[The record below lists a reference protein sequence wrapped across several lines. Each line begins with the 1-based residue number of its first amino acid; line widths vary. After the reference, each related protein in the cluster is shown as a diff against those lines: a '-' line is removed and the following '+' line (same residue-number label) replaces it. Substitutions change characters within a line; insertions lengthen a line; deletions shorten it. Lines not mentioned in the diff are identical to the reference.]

1 MSTNGWT
8 NVLGAA
14 CIAAFIG
21 TLVSAVPARGDDAP
35 DPLPSWNDGAL
46 KTNILDYVARVTTE
60 GSPDFV
66 PKEDRI
72 ATFDN
77 DGTLWVE
84 KPVYTQFAFVLDRV
98 KAVANQHPD
107 WKTKEPFK
115 SALDGNTKKLL
126 TYGEKG
132 AMVLVTAT
140 HSGMT
145 TVEFNDIVSAW
156 LKTAKHPRFKR
167 LYTDLTYRPMIELLE
182 YLRTKGFTTFIV
194 SGGGTAFMR
203 AYTEQC
209 YGIPPWQVVGS
220 SGETEFRYW
229 DSSPTLVKLPDLL
242 FFDDGPGK
250 AEGINHYIGR
260 QPIFAFGNSIG
271 DKEMLEWTANC
282 KGLCFM
288 GLVHH
293 DDAKREYAYGPDSDV
308 GRFPVELME
317 HALANGWNVVSM
329 KDDWN
334 QIFSWGKPESGT
346 MSAPETPSASPDGQ

>member
-1 MSTNGWT
+1 MITQVRLAT
-8 NVLGAA
+8 FVALLALLVAPYAA
-14 CIAAFIG
+14 YADQE
-21 TLVSAVPARGDDAP
+21 S
-35 DPLPSWNDGAL
+35 DPLPSWNDGAV
-46 KTNILDYVARVTTE
+46 KTAILDYVLRVTTE
-60 GSPDFV
+60 DSPDFIA
-66 PKEDRI
+66 EADRI

-84 KPVYTQFAFVLDRV
+84 KPVYTQFVFVMDRV
-98 KAVANQHPD
+98 KAVSNQHPE

-115 SALDGNTKKLL
+115 SVLDGNTEKLL

-132 AMVLVTAT
+132 AMALVTAT

-145 TVEFNDIVSAW
+145 TVEFNEIVSNW

-167 LYTDLTYRPMIELLE
+167 LYTDLTYKPMIELLH
-182 YLRTKGFTTFIV
+182 YLRAKGFKTFIV

-220 SGETEFRYW
+220 SGETEYRMW

-260 QPIFAFGNSIG
+260 QPVFAFGNSIG

-293 DDAKREYAYGPDSDV
+293 DDATREYAYGPNSDV

-334 QIFSWGKPESGT
+334 QVFSWSQ
-346 MSAPETPSASPDGQ
+346 SDAETSSTQPDAQ

>member
-1 MSTNGWT
+1 MITQVRLAT
-8 NVLGAA
+8 FVALLALLVAPYAA
-14 CIAAFIG
+14 YADQE
-21 TLVSAVPARGDDAP
+21 S
-35 DPLPSWNDGAL
+35 DPLPSWNDGAV
-46 KTNILDYVARVTTE
+46 KTAILDYVLRVTTE
-60 GSPDFV
+60 DSPDFIA
-66 PKEDRI
+66 EADRI

-84 KPVYTQFAFVLDRV
+84 KPVYTQFVFVMDRV
-98 KAVANQHPD
+98 KAVSNQHPE

-115 SALDGNTKKLL
+115 SVLDGNTEKLL

-132 AMVLVTAT
+132 AMALVTAT

-145 TVEFNDIVSAW
+145 TVEFNEIVSNW

-167 LYTDLTYRPMIELLE
+167 LYTDLTYKPMIELLH
-182 YLRTKGFTTFIV
+182 YLRAKGFKTFIV

-220 SGETEFRYW
+220 SGETEYRMW

-260 QPIFAFGNSIG
+260 QPVFAFGNSIG

-293 DDAKREYAYGPDSDV
+293 DDATREYAYGPNSDV

-334 QIFSWGKPESGT
+334 QVFSWSQ
-346 MSAPETPSASPDGQ
+346 SAAETSNTQPDAQ

>member
-1 MSTNGWT
+1 MSATGWT
-8 NVLGAA
+8 NVLGAV
-14 CIAAFIG
+14 CVAAFMG
-21 TLVSAVPARGDDAP
+21 TLMSALPARADDTP

-46 KTNILDYVARVTTE
+46 KANILDYVARVTTE

-66 PKEDRI
+66 PKPDRI

-84 KPVYTQFAFVLDRV
+84 KPLYTQFVFVLDRV

-167 LYTDLTYRPMIELLE
+167 LYTDLTYMPMIELLE
-182 YLRTKGFTTFIV
+182 YLRAKGFTTFIV

-203 AYTEQC
+203 AYTEKC

-260 QPIFAFGNSIG
+260 QPIFAFGNSTG

-334 QIFSWGKPESGT
+334 QIFSWGESESGI

>member
-1 MSTNGWT
+1 MKPVFCRTLLLAVS
-8 NVLGAA
+8 LGLCGAPHSGHA
-14 CIAAFIG
+14 Q
-21 TLVSAVPARGDDAP
+21 DA
-35 DPLPSWNDGAL
+35 DPLPSWSDSTVKA
-46 KTNILDYVARVTTE
+46 NIIDFVVRATTE
-60 GSPDFV
+60 GSPDYV
-66 PKEDRI
+66 PEQDRI

-84 KPVYTQFAFVLDRV
+84 KPLYTQFVFVIDRV
-98 KAVANQHPD
+98 KATSNQHPQ
-107 WKTKEPFK
+107 WKKKEPFK
-115 SALDGNTKKLL
+115 SVLDGNTKKLL

-132 AMVLVTAT
+132 AMALLTAT

-145 TVEFNDIVSAW
+145 TVEFNDIVSTW
-156 LKTAKHPRFKR
+156 LKTAKHPRFRR
-167 LYTDLTYRPMIELLE
+167 LYTDLTYAPMIELLE
-182 YLRTKGFTTFIV
+182 YLRANGFKTFIV
-194 SGGGTAFMR
+194 SGGGAAFMR

-220 SGETEFRYW
+220 SGKTEFRMW

-250 AEGINHYIGR
+250 AEGINHYVGR

-282 KGLCFM
+282 KRACFM

-308 GRFPVELME
+308 GRFPVALME
-317 HALANGWNVVSM
+317 HAKTNAWNVVSM
-329 KDDWN
+329 KNDWN
-334 QIFSWGKPESGT
+334 VIFSWGKSE
-346 MSAPETPSASPDGQ
+346 AASPAE

>member
-1 MSTNGWT
+1 MSRRICTKAL
-8 NVLGAA
+8 VALLGLLAT
-14 CIAAFIG
+14 IY
-21 TLVSAVPARGDDAP
+21 SASADDAT
-35 DPLPSWNDGAL
+35 DPLPSWNESPVKA
-46 KTNILDYVARVTTE
+46 NIIEFVARVTTE
-60 GSPDFV
+60 GSPDYV
-66 PKEDRI
+66 PEQDRV

-84 KPVYTQFAFVLDRV
+84 KPLYTQFVFVIDRV
-98 KAVANQHPD
+98 KATSNEHPE
-107 WKTKEPFK
+107 WKKKEPFK
-115 SALDGNTKKLL
+115 SALDGNTEKLL
-126 TYGEKG
+126 IYGEKG

-156 LKTAKHPRFKR
+156 LKTAKNSRFNR
-167 LYTDLTYRPMIELLE
+167 LYTDLTFKPMIELLE
-182 YLRTKGFTTFIV
+182 YLRAKGFKTFIV
-194 SGGGTAFMR
+194 SGGGVAFMR

-220 SGETEFRYW
+220 AGQTEFRMW

-250 AEGINHYIGR
+250 AEGINHYVGR

-282 KGLCFM
+282 KGVCFM

-293 DDAKREYAYGPDSDV
+293 DDAKREYAYGPNSDV
-308 GRFPVELME
+308 GRFPVALME
-317 HALANGWNVVSM
+317 HAKANGWNVVSM
-329 KDDWN
+329 KNDWRE
-334 QIFSWGKPESGT
+334 IFFWER
-346 MSAPETPSASPDGQ
+346 PSP

>member
-1 MSTNGWT
+1 MSWRIRAKA
-8 NVLGAA
+8 LAA
-14 CIAAFIG
+14 QFALLAMISPA
-21 TLVSAVPARGDDAP
+21 SADDAAGA
-35 DPLPSWNDGAL
+35 LPSWNESPV
-46 KTNILDYVARVTTE
+46 KTNIIDFVARVTAE
-60 GSPDFV
+60 GSPDYV
-66 PKEDRI
+66 PEQDRI

-84 KPVYTQFAFVLDRV
+84 KPLYTQFVFVIDRV
-98 KAVANQHPD
+98 KATSNQHPE
-107 WKTKEPFK
+107 WKKKEPFK
-115 SALDGNTKKLL
+115 SALDGNTARLL
-126 TYGEKG
+126 SYGEKG
-132 AMVLVTAT
+132 VMALVTAT

-145 TVEFNDIVSAW
+145 TVEFNETVSTW
-156 LKTAKHPRFKR
+156 LSTTKHPRFKR
-167 LYTDLTYRPMIELLE
+167 LYTDLTYKPMIELLE
-182 YLRTKGFTTFIV
+182 YLRVNGFRTFIV
-194 SGGGTAFMR
+194 SGGGVAFMR

-220 SGETEFRYW
+220 AGQTEFRMW

-282 KGLCFM
+282 KGVCFM

-308 GRFPVELME
+308 GRFPVALME
-317 HALANGWNVVSM
+317 QAKSNGWNVVSM
-329 KDDWN
+329 KNDWRE
-334 QIFSWGKPESGT
+334 IFSWERPALEGGGAE
-346 MSAPETPSASPDGQ
+346 

>member
-1 MSTNGWT
+1 MITQVRLAT
-8 NVLGAA
+8 FVALLALLVAPYAA
-14 CIAAFIG
+14 YADQE
-21 TLVSAVPARGDDAP
+21 S
-35 DPLPSWNDGAL
+35 DPLPSWNDGAV
-46 KTNILDYVARVTTE
+46 KTAILDYVLRVTTE
-60 GSPDFV
+60 DSPDFIA
-66 PKEDRI
+66 EADRI

-84 KPVYTQFAFVLDRV
+84 KPVYTQFVFVMDRV
-98 KAVANQHPD
+98 KAVSNQHPE

-115 SALDGNTKKLL
+115 SVLDGNTEKLL

-132 AMVLVTAT
+132 AMALVTAT

-145 TVEFNDIVSAW
+145 TVEFNEIVSNW

-167 LYTDLTYRPMIELLE
+167 LYTDLTYKPMIELLN
-182 YLRTKGFTTFIV
+182 YLRAKGFKTFIV

-220 SGETEFRYW
+220 SGETEYRMW

-260 QPIFAFGNSIG
+260 QPVFAFGNSIG

-293 DDAKREYAYGPDSDV
+293 DDATREYAYGPNSDV

-334 QIFSWGKPESGT
+334 QVFSWSQ
-346 MSAPETPSASPDGQ
+346 SDAETSSTQPDAQ

>member
-1 MSTNGWT
+1 MIVAYCRT
-8 NVLGAA
+8 VLVAA
-14 CIAAFIG
+14 LLG
-21 TLVSAVPARGDDAP
+21 LLGPASLAQAQSP
-35 DPLPSWNDGAL
+35 DPLPSWSESPVKASIIDF
-46 KTNILDYVARVTTE
+46 VERVTTE
-60 GSPDFV
+60 GSADYVAPQ
-66 PKEDRI
+66 DRI

-84 KPVYTQFAFVLDRV
+84 KPLYTQFVFVIDRV
-98 KAVANQHPD
+98 KAMSNKHPG

-115 SALDGNTKKLL
+115 SVLDGNTAKLL

-132 AMVLVTAT
+132 AVELVAAT

-145 TVEFNDIVSAW
+145 TVEFNDIIANW

-167 LYTDLTYRPMIELLE
+167 PYTDLTYKPMIELLD
-182 YLRTKGFTTFIV
+182 YLRANGFITFIV
-194 SGGGTAFMR
+194 SGGGIEFMR

-220 SGETEFRYW
+220 AGQTQFRMW
-229 DSSPTLVKLPDLL
+229 DASPTLVKLPQLL

-250 AEGINHYIGR
+250 AEGINHYVGR
-260 QPIFAFGNSIG
+260 QPIFAFGNSTG

-293 DDAKREYAYGPDSDV
+293 TDGVREYDYGPKSDV
-308 GRFPVELME
+308 GNFPPSLLEY
-317 HALANGWNVVSM
+317 ADANGWSVVDM
-329 KDDWN
+329 RDDWKV
-334 QIFSWGKPESGT
+334 IFSWEKP
-346 MSAPETPSASPDGQ
+346 TP

>member
-1 MSTNGWT
+1 MSFGRA
-8 NVLGAA
+8 L
-14 CIAAFIG
+14 IAGVVMLLASF
-21 TLVSAVPARGDDAP
+21 TVRADDTP
-35 DPLPSWNDGAL
+35 DALPSWNEGSL
-46 KTNILDYVARVTTE
+46 KAAILDYVARVTTP

-66 PKEDRI
+66 PEPQRI

-84 KPVYTQFAFVLDRV
+84 QPLYTQFVFVVDRV
-98 KAVANQHPD
+98 KAVSNQHPE
-107 WKTKEPFK
+107 WKKKEPFK

-126 TYGEKG
+126 GYGEKG
-132 AMVLVTAT
+132 PMVLLTAT

-156 LKTAKHPRFKR
+156 LKTAKHPRFDR
-167 LYTDLTYRPMIELLE
+167 LYTDLTYAPMIELLE
-182 YLRTKGFTTFIV
+182 YLRANGFTTFIV

-229 DSSPTLVKLPDLL
+229 DSSPTLVKLPELL

-260 QPIFAFGNSIG
+260 QPIFAFGNSTG

-293 DDAKREYAYGPDSDV
+293 DDAKREYDYGPNSDV
-308 GRFPVELME
+308 GNFPVELME
-317 HALANGWNVVSM
+317 FALANGWNVVSM
-329 KDDWN
+329 KNDWN
-334 QIFSWGKPESGT
+334 RIFSWGKPET
-346 MSAPETPSASPDGQ
+346 EPPANPAQ